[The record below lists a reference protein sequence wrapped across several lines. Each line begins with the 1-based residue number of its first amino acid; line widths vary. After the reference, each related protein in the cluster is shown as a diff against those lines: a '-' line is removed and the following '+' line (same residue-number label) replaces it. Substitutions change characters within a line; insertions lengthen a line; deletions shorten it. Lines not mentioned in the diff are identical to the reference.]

1 MNKNIKLAVAGAVLA
16 LSATANAGIII
27 PAGDWTL
34 DIGGNVNTFAT
45 STRVTGATVTGGGI
59 YGSDYH
65 TGSLVRRM
73 LTSENQVCFLTDQF
87 GMLKAIETNNN
98 KLCKTTIKLLA
109 PSS

>member
-65 TGSLVRRM
+65 TGNDTGAKKLN
-73 LTSENQVCFLTDQF
+73 EH
-87 GMLKAIETNNN
+87 NNWFI
-98 KLCKTTIKLLA
+98 TKLLVSIWYN
-109 PSS
+109 SSK